1 MKIIEKVRAYSRV
14 MRSAKRPLDLFR
26 LMRKRPALLLA
37 VATYESALLASE
49 RVDNRLKA
57 LAQIKAGAM
66 IDCPFCMDIGSAVGR
81 EMGIAEAKLRDL
93 PRYDKSTAFDDDER
107 LVLDFTVA
115 MSKTPVEVPA
125 ALRERLSARFDEAA
139 LVELSAAI
147 AWEQYRARFNRAMGV
162 APSGFSEGA
171 FCVLPER

>member
-1 MKIIEKVRAYSRV
+1 MRIRDKIKAYSRV
-14 MRSAKRPLDLFR
+14 MKGAKRPIETMR
-26 LMRKRPALLLA
+26 LMRKRPALLVA
-37 VATYESALLASE
+37 VATYETALIASE

-57 LAQIKAGAM
+57 LGQIKAGAL
-66 IDCPFCMDIGSAVGR
+66 IDCPFCMDIGSEVGR
-81 EMGIAEAKLRDL
+81 QLGIGDEKLRAR
-93 PRYDKSTAFDDDER
+93 PRYETSDVFDADER

-115 MSKTPVEVPA
+115 MSKTPVVVSDE
-125 ALRERLSARFDEAA
+125 LRQRLRARFDEAS

-162 APSGFSEGA
+162 EPSGFSEGS